1 MKSNFKFLTLGLLSL
16 CPILAF
22 SECAPGMVGSEKI
35 AVIYL
40 QGPNW
45 EKFGKFRGKHV
56 DFLLEQMKAG
66 TAQYAGPFVR
76 GEDVQV
82 GMLILN
88 LSDFNQADAL
98 IQNDEIIKQKVV
110 TYELK
115 KWLQCSL
122 DKSQ

>member
-1 MKSNFKFLTLGLLSL
+1 MKSKILFSIFGLLTI
-16 CPILAF
+16 CPLLAF
-22 SECAPGMVGSEKI
+22 SDCAPGMVGSEKI
-35 AVIYL
+35 AVVYL

-45 EKFGKFRGKHV
+45 EKFGEFRGKHV
-56 DFLLEQMKAG
+56 EFLLEQMKAG

-76 GEDVQV
+76 GEEVQG

-88 LSDFNQADAL
+88 LTDYNQADAL

-115 KWLQCSL
+115 KWLQCGL
-122 DKSQ
+122 DKTQ